1 MNVKIAKMD
10 NFMVVNQIGER
21 KLCMQTLV
29 FILKDIFG
37 LDRKMNRRKFADVC
51 VMTTF
56 KDTLLYTWW
65 YHISVVVKKTEVSKI
80 PPGVFLS
87 LLTS

>member
-1 MNVKIAKMD
+1 
-10 NFMVVNQIGER
+10 
-21 KLCMQTLV
+21 MQTLV

-56 KDTLLYTWW
+56 KDIHCCAHGGITC
-65 YHISVVVKKTEVSKI
+65 VVKKTEVSKI